1 MQASGNLAGALMD
14 MFSQLVDKALG
25 SQTVDKDGKPLRE
38 VCYMHLPMGIPIDPR
53 DHSYLWRT
61 SRTPAVSTRRRAVG
75 PLAALRRASLRRR
88 LGPRQAAEAR
98 PLLHRKRHPKPTR
111 S

>member
-1 MQASGNLAGALMD
+1 MKRKGDKRRVTAPVETSSHPTMVHRRRWSTEKGQLTMSISPPTVEGSMQASGNLAGALMD

-53 DHSYLWRT
+53 DHSYPWE
-61 SRTPAVSTRRRAVG
+61 PAS
-75 PLAALRRASLRRR
+75 
-88 LGPRQAAEAR
+88 
-98 PLLHRKRHPKPTR
+98 
-111 S
+111 